1 MSVFSPD
8 SRVKIV
14 FDCATDTGFVFASL
28 GSSPPKM
35 LNELNFINTVV
46 LYYNRQLQ
54 STYVRPPGGLS
65 TFEVGRS
72 TDPYVLLLIFL
83 SIFFLYFSSFL
94 QIRVSF

>member
-8 SRVKIV
+8 SRVTIV

-35 LNELNFINTVV
+35 LNE
-46 LYYNRQLQ
+46 
-54 STYVRPPGGLS
+54 VRPPGGLI

-72 TDPYVLLLIFL
+72 TDPYVLLLLYFCP
-83 SIFFLYFSSFL
+83 FFLYFSSFL